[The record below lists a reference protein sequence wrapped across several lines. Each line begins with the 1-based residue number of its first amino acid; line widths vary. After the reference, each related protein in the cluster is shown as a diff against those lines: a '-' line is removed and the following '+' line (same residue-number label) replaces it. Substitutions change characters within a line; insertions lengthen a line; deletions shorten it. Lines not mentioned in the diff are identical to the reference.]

1 MHASIHV
8 RDITDPTDDSSAC
21 NRLAGLRFDG
31 NTCVYIYIYDL
42 PMSALVNQACDL
54 DKDSSSRKLRG
65 VSAHVVQKKN

>member
-21 NRLAGLRFDG
+21 NRLADLRFDV
-31 NTCVYIYIYDL
+31 NTYVYDL
-42 PMSALVNQACDL
+42 PMSALVNQARDL

-65 VSAHVVQKKN
+65 VSALVVQKKK